1 GSLGKEGLELAWN
14 YPTQNPSQPIAM
26 ERYVSAVRKMEQTVM
41 FPSLLLGVSLEDQAE
56 TFETNSSNEDSSER
70 DLYEDY
76 TLLKSIKGRAEGASR
91 KRRAKEKADLE
102 DLFHYH
108 VSGLH
113 RVLTQLT
120 RRANA
125 VTSKYNEIM
134 GQINQNEISLRW

>member
-1 GSLGKEGLELAWN
+1 
-14 YPTQNPSQPIAM
+14 M

-41 FPSLLLGVSLEDQAE
+41 FPSLLLGVSLEDQAG
-56 TFETNSSNEDSSER
+56 TFETNSSNGDSSER

-76 TLLKSIKGRAEGASR
+76 TLLKAIKGRAEGGLAALDFQNPSL
-91 KRRAKEKADLE
+91 KEEESKEKADLE

-125 VTSKYNEIM
+125 LTSKYNEIM